1 MGDAGLFIA
10 DLGDRVIHWGAL
22 IHASFDMAESTLET
36 SAHAASGPARGGG
49 LVLKRVL
56 LSAVICLVLLKGV
69 DLLVGLAWQAP
80 VSHSVSRSIILRE
93 NPPNQDT
100 FMTPGERL
108 LGEAEGLEKK
118 ACRFRTD
125 RDGFIIGPAD
135 VAAAGKTGA
144 VDFLFL
150 GGSTTEC
157 RYVEEES
164 RFPYRV
170 SQLIQDVSGRPV
182 RTLNGGVPGNHS
194 MHSLLNCLA
203 KGLAGRPRH
212 VVLMHAVNDLGT
224 LVRTSSYWEGPP
236 GRRLIQETP
245 PDKESGLMVRT
256 VRLGKDALF
265 PNLWKL
271 GRRWAPDSVTSG
283 EDQDEWA
290 AYRGVKRSAPEVEE
304 VLQQQFK
311 PSLLSFV
318 AVCRAWKV
326 EPVLMTQFN
335 RIRDGDPAVKK
346 AYDARPQPVGYADFV
361 KLYQTANE
369 IVREVAQETGTPLI
383 DLDRLVP
390 GDARHLY
397 DAVHL
402 HTPGSRVVAD
412 VIGKELVRL
421 LPGGFRMAEEP

>member
-1 MGDAGLFIA
+1 MA
-10 DLGDRVIHWGAL
+10 DK
-22 IHASFDMAESTLET
+22 T
-36 SAHAASGPARGGG
+36 SAAPDHPASEAARDRG
-49 LVLKRVL
+49 LVLKRVF
-56 LSAVICLVLLKGV
+56 LSGVICLVLLKGV
-69 DLLVGLAWQAP
+69 DFLLGLVWKAP
-80 VSHSVSRSIILRE
+80 VSHTVSRSIILRE

-100 FMTPGERL
+100 FMTPGDRL
-108 LGEAEGLEKK
+108 LSEAEGLEKK
-118 ACRFRTD
+118 PCRFRTD
-125 RDGFIIGPAD
+125 GEGFIIGPAD
-135 VAAAGKTGA
+135 VAATGGKGA

-170 SQLIQDVSGRPV
+170 SQLIQDASGRPV

-203 KGLAGRPRH
+203 KGLAGKPRH

-224 LVRTSSYWEGPP
+224 LVRTRSYWEGPP
-236 GRRLIQETP
+236 GRRLVQETAAE
-245 PDKESGLMVRT
+245 KESGLMVRT
-256 VRLGKDALF
+256 ARLGKDALF

-271 GRRWAPDSVTSG
+271 GRRWAPDAVSAG
-283 EDQDEWA
+283 EDLDEWA
-290 AYRGVKRSAPEVEE
+290 AYRGVTHSAPEVEE
-304 VLQQQFK
+304 VLRQQFK

-335 RIRDGDPAVKK
+335 RIREGDAVVRK
-346 AYDARPQPVGYADFV
+346 AYDARPQPVAYADFV

-369 IVREVAQETGTPLI
+369 IVREVARETGTPLI

-390 GDARHLY
+390 GDASHLY

-402 HTPGSRVVAD
+402 HTPGSRVVAA

-421 LPGGFRMAEEP
+421 MPGGFRMVEAR